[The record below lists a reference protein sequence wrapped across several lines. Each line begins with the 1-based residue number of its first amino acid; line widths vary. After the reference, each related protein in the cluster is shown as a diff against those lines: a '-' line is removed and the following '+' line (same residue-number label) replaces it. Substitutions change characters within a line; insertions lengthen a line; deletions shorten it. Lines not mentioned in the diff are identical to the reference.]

1 MGELIPIT
9 SGLVAGVL
17 LGWSS
22 RRRSWGVWLAVAVV
36 LGVLA
41 TVVTG
46 EWRTSW
52 GFVLVDIPLV
62 ALCAAAGLR
71 LARWLAARDARGVV
85 AEEGTGREPI

>member
-9 SGLVAGVL
+9 SGLIAGVL

-22 RRRSWGVWLAVAVV
+22 RRRSWRVWLAVAVV

-46 EWRTSW
+46 EWMTSW
-52 GFVLVDIPLV
+52 GFLLVDIPLV
-62 ALCAAAGLR
+62 AVCAAAGFR
-71 LARWLAARDARGVV
+71 LARWLAARAARRVV
-85 AEEGTGREPI
+85 AEQGGGRE